1 MSFANALR
9 RRRGTG
15 WIENPNDR
23 RDWDFEKLGF
33 GSANLPDKVDMSPHV
48 RMVFD
53 QGSTNSCV
61 ANAVVNGIQI
71 GRAVQFGDTAQEE
84 GSRLWAYY
92 MARAYI
98 GAQRRDN
105 GCHLRDCMKGIVKMG
120 LPPESVWRFTS
131 NPLKVNK
138 RPPRSA
144 MRAAYDQKG
153 PKAFYR
159 IYNGGSGRLDAMR
172 SALSQGCPVAF
183 GTGLDKPFLS
193 MKGDSFLNTPI
204 GPIVGRHAMLCVGYM
219 WRLGQL
225 WFLVLNSWGTGY
237 RQGGYFWMNQA
248 WMASNLTTDI
258 QVMDLGD
265 K

>member
-1 MSFANALR
+1 MGDHGTILPALIRRNMLANP
-9 RRRGTG
+9 G
-15 WIENPNDR
+15 W
-23 RDWDFEKLGF
+23 
-33 GSANLPDKVDMSPHV
+33 
-48 RMVFD
+48 
-53 QGSTNSCV
+53 
-61 ANAVVNGIQI
+61 
-71 GRAVQFGDTAQEE
+71 DTAYTPYQ
-84 GSRLWAYY
+84 
-92 MARAYI
+92 
-98 GAQRRDN
+98 
-105 GCHLRDCMKGIVKMG
+105 
-120 LPPESVWRFTS
+120 PES
-131 NPLKVNK
+131 
-138 RPPRSA
+138 
-144 MRAAYDQKG
+144 
-153 PKAFYR
+153 
-159 IYNGGSGRLDAMR
+159 
-172 SALSQGCPVAF
+172 SQGCPAAF